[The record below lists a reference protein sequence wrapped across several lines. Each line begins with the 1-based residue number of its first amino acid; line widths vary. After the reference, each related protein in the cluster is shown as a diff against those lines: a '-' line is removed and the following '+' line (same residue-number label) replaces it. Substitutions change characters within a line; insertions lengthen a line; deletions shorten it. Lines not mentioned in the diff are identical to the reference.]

1 MMINHIFDV
10 LTTTEIL
17 ILSSV
22 LCATD
27 TVAANSLIKAEKFP
41 VLNAVLFGEGILND
55 AVAIILYGTVSK
67 LRIDEIGGE
76 LTYLLMDVGS
86 KWYRRCFW
94 ISLIS
99 SSSVLPLEP
108 SADSASVTYS
118 KLMSLSINIQLR
130 RLV

>member
-1 MMINHIFDV
+1 MLLAGYLVLINNIFNV
-10 LTTTEIL
+10 LTMTEIL

-67 LRIDEIGGE
+67 LKIDEIGGE
-76 LTYLLMDVGS
+76 LTYIYIKAGS
-86 KWYRRCFW
+86 KWSSKCF
-94 ISLIS
+94 
-99 SSSVLPLEP
+99 
-108 SADSASVTYS
+108 
-118 KLMSLSINIQLR
+118 
-130 RLV
+130 

>member
-1 MMINHIFDV
+1 LLLAGYLVLINNIFNV
-10 LTTTEIL
+10 LTMTEIL

-67 LRIDEIGGE
+67 LKIDEIGGE
-76 LTYLLMDVGS
+76 LTYIYIKAGS
-86 KWYRRCFW
+86 KWSSKCF
-94 ISLIS
+94 
-99 SSSVLPLEP
+99 
-108 SADSASVTYS
+108 
-118 KLMSLSINIQLR
+118 
-130 RLV
+130 